1 MYYRHSFDVF
11 ISFVKQIEGAYKA
24 VLNTTLLYVYAKQI
38 INKELNRLKVIF
50 VEKKRTAKWLAQQLG
65 KDAATISKWNSNT
78 SQPSLETLRKIAD
91 LLEVDVRE
99 LLIPS
104 R

>member
-1 MYYRHSFDVF
+1 ME
-11 ISFVKQIEGAYKA
+11 Q
-24 VLNTTLLYVYAKQI
+24 
-38 INKELNRLKVIF
+38 NKELNRLKVVL
-50 VEKKRTAKWLAQQLG
+50 VEKKRTAKWLAQELG
-65 KDAATISKWNSNT
+65 KDAAAISKWNSNT